1 MPKVIKVLPLVV
13 IVIVLTACVLPSAQP
28 YAALYNPPTPQPTPQ
43 PTQEATG
50 SPTARATCEVSA
62 IYALNLRSAPGTT
75 YSVITV
81 LYNGEILT
89 LTGSDRGAWIEVTT
103 AAGVIGWVNST
114 YCNNNKGK

>member
-1 MPKVIKVLPLVV
+1 MPKVIKALPLVV
-13 IVIVLTACVLPSAQP
+13 IVIVLTACALPSAQP
-28 YAALYNPPTPQPTPQ
+28 YAALYQTPNPQPTPQ

-62 IYALNLRSAPGTT
+62 LYALNLRSAPGTS

-81 LYNGEILT
+81 LSAGEILT
-89 LTGSDRGAWIEVTT
+89 MSGDTSGAWIEVTT